1 MVTYNYRR
9 QYTIEHTPS
18 LYSHHQYVNWQRIL
32 VVINYSLVI
41 QQDGFVVYF
50 FNDLAKTIRKLAS
63 LVFKLNET
71 IKSLLLLGCGGMRF
85 W

>member
-1 MVTYNYRR
+1 MATYNYRR

-41 QQDGFVVYF
+41 LIILISPIHCFTANQISF
-50 FNDLAKTIRKLAS
+50 KKRK
-63 LVFKLNET
+63 NP
-71 IKSLLLLGCGGMRF
+71 GD
-85 W
+85 